1 MAKRW
6 RAAAACV
13 ALAGVVALT
22 GCAASAAGKVGDGQ
36 LVSRY
41 VELPEGGQVLCVFWV
56 PVDNTGV
63 ASAEG
68 AQMDCNWEGK

>member
-1 MAKRW
+1 MKKAI
-6 RAAAACV
+6 ATV
-13 ALAGVVALT
+13 ALVVAALGMT

-36 LVSRY
+36 LVSRT
-41 VELPEGGQVLCVFWV
+41 VELPDGGEVLCVFWV

-68 AQMDCNWEGK
+68 AQMDCNWEGIR